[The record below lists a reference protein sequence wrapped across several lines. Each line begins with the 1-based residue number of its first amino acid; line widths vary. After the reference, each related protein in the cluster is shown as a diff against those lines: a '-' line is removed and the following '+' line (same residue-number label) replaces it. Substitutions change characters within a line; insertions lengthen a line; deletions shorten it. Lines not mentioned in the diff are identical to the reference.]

1 MLNVYRSYSGWGR
14 EGFIKRSLNFH
25 FRKYDRAL
33 LFERNPFRITR
44 SLDFGQRKQNSTY
57 GHGVTSPSSSQN
69 QSPKSHSSVDHREL
83 GVQQELFTI
92 SKFSA
97 GSPIFLP
104 NGTKIFNKLVQ
115 FLRTQYEQ
123 FGFQEVISPVI
134 YKASLW
140 KTSGHWENYADSMYT
155 VTGRGASGTQKEKQ
169 DGQNEEFG
177 LKPMNCPG
185 HCLIFASKARSYRD
199 LPLRYADFGPL
210 HRNEIAGAL
219 SGLTRV
225 RCFHQD
231 DGHIFCRPSQI
242 KEEIGK
248 SLEFIIL
255 TYRVLGLGPYRLVLS
270 TRPRENFI
278 GTVEEWDFAESAL
291 AESLRNSGLK
301 WTTNEG
307 DGAFYGPKIDIIVRD
322 KDGKEH
328 QTATIQ
334 LDFQLPKR
342 FDLHYQAPAPKLEQ
356 GGQICTDQSQLSIEG
371 PVTPVLIHR
380 AVLGSV
386 ERTMALLIE
395 YYMGIWPFWL
405 NPRQV
410 AIITVNDTPEVLE
423 YARQTKRNIQGLGTL
438 DSDQRKRHSERGI
451 EIGGCSVSVD
461 IHEKAIGVRHK
472 IATAKTQRY
481 GIIVLVGPRDI
492 ENNNIIVDF
501 SGIPNRNRYT
511 NNIFQKISLKARLYA
526 LGKIVEWNALEPSS
540 PEGSS
545 ETIDQYHKDVLK
557 APTQIEIPPN
567 WLRPIIEELQMTY
580 S

>member
-1 MLNVYRSYSGWGR
+1 MLNVNRSYFGWGR
-14 EGFIKRSLNFH
+14 QGLITRSLKAH
-25 FRKYDRAL
+25 FREYDRAL
-33 LFERNPFRITR
+33 LLERNSYRITR
-44 SLDFGQRKQNSTY
+44 SLDLVQRKQNSTC
-57 GHGVTSPSSSQN
+57 G
-69 QSPKSHSSVDHREL
+69 SVDHREL
-83 GVQQELFTI
+83 GVQQELFAI
-92 SKFSA
+92 SKFSP
-97 GSPIFLP
+97 GSPILLP
-104 NGTKIFNKLVQ
+104 NGTKIFNRLVQ
-115 FLRTQYEQ
+115 FLRAQYEQ

-155 VTGRGASGTQKEKQ
+155 VSGRGASGTQKGKQ
-169 DGQNEEFG
+169 DSQNEEFA

-199 LPLRYADFGPL
+199 LPLRYTDFGPL
-210 HRNEIAGAL
+210 HRNEITGAL

-278 GTVEEWDFAESAL
+278 GTLEEWDFAESAL
-291 AESLRNSGLK
+291 TESLRNSGLK
-301 WTTNEG
+301 WTMNEG
-307 DGAFYGPKIDIIVRD
+307 DGAFYGPKIDIIVQD
-322 KDGKEH
+322 NDGKEH

-342 FDLHYQAPAPKLEQ
+342 FDLQYQAPAPKMEQ
-356 GGQICTDQSQLSIEG
+356 SGQICTDQSQLSIEG
-371 PVTPVLIHR
+371 PVIPVLIHR

-395 YYMGIWPFWL
+395 YYKGSWPFWL

-423 YARQTKRNIQGLGTL
+423 YARQTKRIIQGLGTL
-438 DSDQRKRHSERGI
+438 NSDQAKRHLERGI
-451 EIGGCSVSVD
+451 EIGRCSVSVD
-461 IHEKAIGVRHK
+461 ILEKAIGVRHK
-472 IATAKTQRY
+472 IATAKRQRY
-481 GIIVLVGPRDI
+481 GIIVLVGPKEI
-492 ENNNIIVDF
+492 EKNMIIVDF

-511 NNIFQKISLKARLYA
+511 NDIFQKISMKARLCS
-526 LGKIVEWNALEPSS
+526 LGEIVDWDAFESS
-540 PEGSS
+540 SSEGSS
-545 ETIDQYHKDVLK
+545 KTIDQNHTDVLK
-557 APTQIEIPPN
+557 APTQIAIPPN

>member
-1 MLNVYRSYSGWGR
+1 MLNVYRSYFGWGR
-14 EGFIKRSLNFH
+14 EGLITRSLKVH
-25 FRKYDRAL
+25 LWKYDRAL
-33 LFERNPFRITR
+33 LLERNSYRITR
-44 SLDFGQRKQNSTY
+44 SLDLVQRKQNSTCGY
-57 GHGVTSPSSSQN
+57 GVTSPNSSQGQLSN
-69 QSPKSHSSVDHREL
+69 SNSSVDHREL

-97 GSPIFLP
+97 GSPILLP
-104 NGTKIFNKLVQ
+104 NVQ
-115 FLRTQYEQ
+115 FLRAQYEQ
-123 FGFQEVISPVI
+123 SGFQEVISPVI

-169 DGQNEEFG
+169 DGLNEEFG

-199 LPLRYADFGPL
+199 LPLRYTDFGPL

-248 SLEFIIL
+248 SLEFIVL

-278 GTVEEWDFAESAL
+278 GTLEEWDFAESAL

-301 WTTNEG
+301 WTVNEG
-307 DGAFYGPKIDIIVRD
+307 DGAFYGPKIDIIVQD
-322 KDGKEH
+322 NDGKEH

-342 FDLHYQAPAPKLEQ
+342 FDLHYQAPAPKMEQ
-356 GGQICTDQSQLSIEG
+356 SGQICTDQSQLSIEG
-371 PVTPVLIHR
+371 PVIPVLIHR

-395 YYMGIWPFWL
+395 YYRGSWPFWL

-438 DSDQRKRHSERGI
+438 NSDQAKRHLERGI
-451 EIGGCSVSVD
+451 EIGRCSISVD
-461 IHEKAIGVRHK
+461 MFEKAVGVRHK
-472 IATAKTQRY
+472 IATAKRQRY
-481 GIIVLVGPRDI
+481 GIIVLVGPKDI
-492 ENNNIIVDF
+492 EKNMIIVDF

-511 NNIFQKISLKARLYA
+511 NDIFQKISLKARLYA
-526 LGKIVEWNALEPSS
+526 LGKIAEWDALESS
-540 PEGSS
+540 FEGSS
-545 ETIDQYHKDVLK
+545 ENIDQNHTDVLK
-557 APTQIEIPPN
+557 APTQIAIPPN